1 MTVGVLVRDPVG
13 RARIQDA
20 LRGFAA
26 VALCERAADL
36 LRMLGD
42 GSASIVVVEPRDR
55 TGTPTIPFV
64 RTIRE
69 QFPNVPVVAYCALTP
84 YTSSDVLALAR
95 AGVNDLILRGIDD
108 ERVTLRSAI
117 EAAHEHC
124 LAERAL
130 EVLTPLV
137 PATVLPFLT
146 YCLQNATRPLTVAE
160 AARALGVHRKTLVD
174 RLTAAGLPSPS
185 AIISWCRLLAAA
197 RLLEDPG
204 RPVEQVALLLDFPSG
219 TSLRNML
226 KRYTGLRPAE
236 IRENGGVACALHIM
250 RQSFVPAVAS
260 PSW

>member
-20 LRGFAA
+20 LRGFAR
-26 VALCERAADL
+26 VALCEREADL
-36 LRMLGD
+36 LTMLGNATV
-42 GSASIVVVEPRDR
+42 SVIVVEPRDR

-64 RTIRE
+64 RAMRE
-69 QFPNVPVVAYCALTP
+69 QFPNVPVVAYCAITP

-95 AGVNDLILRGIDD
+95 AGVNDLILRDIDD
-108 ERVTLRSAI
+108 ERVALRSALD
-117 EAAHEHC
+117 AAHEHC

-130 EVLTPLV
+130 EALTPAV
-137 PATVLPFLT
+137 PPSVLPFLT
-146 YCLQNATRPLTVAE
+146 FCLQNAARPLTVGE

-185 AIISWCRLLAAA
+185 AIISWCRLLAAS
-197 RLLEDPG
+197 RLLEDAG

-219 TSLRNML
+219 ASLRNML

-250 RQSFVPAVAS
+250 RQSLS
-260 PSW
+260 PSVATQSW